1 MGMNDFRALFES
13 VMNTPP
19 HDWQLA
25 LADDRVCRDRTI
37 RIPTGFGKTAGVMF
51 SWLFHRVV
59 RRDETWPMRLVICLP
74 MRVLVEQ
81 TERAIEQWLKA
92 SGHVDVPVHVLLGGR
107 EAARWVDTVDRPAIL
122 VGTQDMLL
130 SRALSRGYGSSR
142 GLWPMEMGLLL
153 RDSLWVLD
161 EVQLMDV
168 GLATSAQIRAFAVD
182 DEGGREGRALKA
194 PRFWWMSATLQPR
207 WLDTV
212 DHARQTN
219 DSPLP
224 CTSIA
229 AEARRGALWDVTKK
243 LERRGASG
251 TPEEIAALAIERH
264 TAGTV
269 SLVILNTVDRAVKTF
284 REIEKLVKKSKLTA
298 IELRLV
304 HSRFRGAERQ
314 QWDFLTREACRG
326 PVDRIIVAT
335 QVVEAGVDLSARLL
349 VTELAPWPSLVQRF
363 GRCAR
368 YAGESGDVVVAGPV
382 PPDDKKAGPYERVD
396 LAAAHDALERM
407 ARAGADVGPRALES
421 SEADWAEG
429 DARFL
434 QTLFRYEPAHVLRRS
449 DFDDL
454 FDTTPDL
461 SGADL
466 DVSRFIRSGEERDV
480 RVFWRPIEEGLR
492 SLPEGFAAPARAELC
507 PVPVGELLAWAKKQ
521 GVPVFALDYLDGRW
535 KRVQRVVPGMN
546 VALSSKSGG
555 YDLRAGWDPS
565 SKGEVGAVEPGTE
578 ESVLSRTSASAD
590 DDGLS
595 AAAWKTIATHGAEAA
610 DAVRAIAERLA
621 LDARITEL
629 LALAARWHDAGKAHP
644 HFQGAIL
651 ESSRTRD
658 GSSVALRSDLAKAPK
673 EAWRRPEPYPD
684 RPGLRHELASTL
696 ALFETLRRAAPH
708 HPALLGPHIDLLA
721 QIGEELPVVE
731 PTLSLAAHPI
741 AHELAALTAS
751 EFNLVAWLVCTHH
764 GKVRTIWT
772 STPRDQEKEHGGIHG
787 IVEGDALPA
796 FDLVSTSG
804 GREELPPLTL
814 SLDAAAMGVGSRF
827 GSSWGERVKSLLEHY
842 GPAKLASLEAVL
854 RVADWRASA
863 LDTEEAR

>member
-1 MGMNDFRALFES
+1 MGMNDYRALFES

-19 HDWQLA
+19 HDWQRGLA
-25 LADDRVCRDRTI
+25 EDSVCRDRMI
-37 RIPTGFGKTAGVMF
+37 RIPTGFGKTAGVVF
-51 SWLFHRVV
+51 AWLFHRVI
-59 RRDETWPMRLVICLP
+59 RRDEAWPTRLVMGLP

-92 SGHVDVPVHVLLGGR
+92 SGHDDVPVHVLLGGR
-107 EAARWVDTVDRPAIL
+107 EAARWVDSVDRPAIL
-122 VGTQDMLL
+122 IGTQDMLL

-168 GLATSAQIRAFAVD
+168 GLATSAQLRAFAVD

-194 PRFWWMSATLQPR
+194 PRFWWMSATLQPG

-212 DHARQTN
+212 DHARQTKEA
-219 DSPLP
+219 PLP
-224 CTSIA
+224 CASIA
-229 AEARRGALWDVTKK
+229 ADARRGGLWEVSKT
-243 LERRGASG
+243 LERREASA
-251 TPEEIAALAIERH
+251 TPEEIAALAVERH

-269 SLVILNTVDRAVKTF
+269 TLVIVNTVERAVKTF
-284 REIEKLVKKSKLTA
+284 REIEKLAKKSKLSST
-298 IELRLV
+298 ELHLV

-314 QWDFLTREACRG
+314 QWDFLTRDACRS
-326 PVDRIIVAT
+326 PADRIIVAT

-349 VTELAPWPSLVQRF
+349 VTDLAPWPSLVQRF

-368 YAGESGDVVVAGPV
+368 YAGESGDVVVASPV
-382 PPDDKKAGPYERVD
+382 PVDDKKAGPYERAD

-407 ARAGADVGPRALES
+407 AKAGADVGPRMLES
-421 SEADWAEG
+421 LEADWAAG
-429 DARFL
+429 DASFL
-434 QTLFRYEPAHVLRRS
+434 RQLFRYEPAHVLRRC

-480 RVFWRPIEEGLR
+480 RVFWRPIEEGAPR
-492 SLPEGFAAPARAELC
+492 LPEGFAAPARAELC
-507 PVPVGELLAWAKKQ
+507 PVPVAELLAWAKKQ
-521 GVPVFALDYLDGRW
+521 GTPMFALDYLDGRW
-535 KRVQRVVPGMN
+535 RKVQRVVPGMN
-546 VALSSKSGG
+546 IALPAKSGG

-565 SKGEVGAVEPGTE
+565 SKGVVSAVEPETE

-595 AAAWKTIATHGAEAA
+595 AARWKTIATHGAEAA
-610 DAVRAIAERLA
+610 DEVRAIAERLA
-621 LDARITEL
+621 LDPRIAGL
-629 LALAARWHDAGKAHP
+629 LALAARWHDVGKAHP
-644 HFQGAIL
+644 HFQRAIL
-651 ESSRTRD
+651 ETARTHD
-658 GSSVALRSDLAKAPK
+658 GSALALRSDLAKAPR

-708 HPALLGPHIDLLA
+708 HPALLGPHVELLTLL
-721 QIGEELPVVE
+721 GEALPIPD
-731 PTLSLAAHPI
+731 PTLSLAEHPI
-741 AHELAALTAS
+741 ARELVTLTAS

-764 GKVRTIWT
+764 GKVRAVWT
-772 STPRDQEKEHGGIHG
+772 STPRDQESDHGGIHG
-787 IVEGDALPA
+787 VVEGDVLPTI
-796 FDLVSTSG
+796 DLVGAGG
-804 GREELPPLTL
+804 GREELPSLTL

-863 LDTEEAR
+863 LETEEA